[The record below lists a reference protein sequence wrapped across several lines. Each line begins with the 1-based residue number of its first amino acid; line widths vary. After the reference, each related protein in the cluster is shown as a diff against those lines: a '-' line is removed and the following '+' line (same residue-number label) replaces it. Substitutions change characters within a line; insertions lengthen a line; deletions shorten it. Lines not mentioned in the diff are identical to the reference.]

1 MGASP
6 LRTPPQDTLSRPA
19 HAAITKA
26 TDGGGGFKQ
35 QTFIS
40 HVCGGWKVRVP
51 VWWGSRLA
59 DGLLLTVF
67 LDGGRE
73 IVALVSLLYKDAD
86 PIVVA
91 PLS

>member
-1 MGASP
+1 MIVEAGRSG
-6 LRTPPQDTLSRPA
+6 L
-19 HAAITKA
+19 
-26 TDGGGGFKQ
+26 
-35 QTFIS
+35 
-40 HVCGGWKVRVP
+40 P

-73 IVALVSLLYKDAD
+73 IIALVSLLYKDTD